1 MAGEG
6 ALSKLQQDWFGRMPA
21 DDLAAVQQKMLR
33 ARVTIIGAGAL
44 GGWAAELLAR
54 MGLGRMRLLDR
65 ATVQKADLNQHAAVT
80 EEDIDRAKVTVI
92 ADRVAA
98 INSRVLLETFPVEL
112 QPEQIDDFLVGS
124 DLVLDTTGD
133 STIRGA
139 LFASCCQHGLH
150 YVGCEANTVS
160 ARIVVWRGTDGETFL
175 PLPLDRSRGRF
186 PAVASLAASL
196 AVQESIKLLCG
207 TGESLAGQIVTLD
220 TGKNKWACDPL
231 AGATE
236 TLDADG
242 NGESH

>member
-1 MAGEG
+1 MR
-6 ALSKLQQDWFGRMPA
+6 KLQQELFGR
-21 DDLAAVQQKMLR
+21 LLSNELTAAQQKMLR
-33 ARVTIIGAGAL
+33 ARVTIIGAGGL

-80 EEDIDRAKVTVI
+80 EEDIDRAKVMVI

-98 INSRVLLETFPVEL
+98 INSQVLLEMFPVEL
-112 QPEQIDDFLVGS
+112 QPEEIDNFLVGS

-133 STIRGA
+133 SAIRNA
-139 LFASCCQHGLH
+139 LFASCCRAGLH
-150 YVGCEANTVS
+150 YIGCEANTVC
-160 ARIVVWRGTDGETFL
+160 ARIIVWRGADGEAVL

-196 AVQESIKLLCG
+196 AVQESVKLLTG
-207 TGESLAGQIVTLD
+207 TGESLAGQVAVLD
-220 TGKNKWACDPL
+220 MRENKWSRFPL
-231 AGATE
+231 AGAAE
-236 TLDADG
+236 GGDADR